1 MRDGHRVDAERLGE
15 AAAPWGGVA
24 AYGIQALESAAVA
37 EVRMVPLATLESRQQ
52 SKHLLGQGE
61 STRHRQSVTVAL
73 AAFARSAM
81 APGATPLVTAR
92 RVREQASRPSHRSWR
107 QRHACSVRPD
117 GASLRAV
124 GPRRSYL
131 PLPCKPSPGFRNRP
145 APVPALFPKKK
156 APSLGGCSI
165 VVDGAGVRRRQWQT
179 ITMRGVVDDDVA
191 RRRPPSADARMQ
203 NVDGGHELHDVGMSP
218 KLGAGRRDTYT
229 ARVAFPSS
237 HALFTGRARKSSSAM
252 AARQRKYGMLLTGA
266 LVLFVYVA
274 SYGLGRREDQRRDM
288 HSDGTFSAPVGYSTK
303 GIDFRHAFLQREADN
318 KAIMHQIHKQ
328 AAAAS
333 EAAGGAAGVLGPAGE
348 PSTSSSPVAHPTMHP
363 RSSVGSF
370 ASAKSAGGIPLP
382 PLIVASKEGGQPHGL
397 SGHAADTGG
406 LPQGQG
412 RGGMMHGLGSWLR
425 AGTHLLILETHRW
438 SRQIHVC
445 ARL

>member
-1 MRDGHRVDAERLGE
+1 MR
-15 AAAPWGGVA
+15 
-24 AYGIQALESAAVA
+24 
-37 EVRMVPLATLESRQQ
+37 
-52 SKHLLGQGE
+52 
-61 STRHRQSVTVAL
+61 
-73 AAFARSAM
+73 
-81 APGATPLVTAR
+81 
-92 RVREQASRPSHRSWR
+92 
-107 QRHACSVRPD
+107 
-117 GASLRAV
+117 
-124 GPRRSYL
+124 
-131 PLPCKPSPGFRNRP
+131 
-145 APVPALFPKKK
+145 
-156 APSLGGCSI
+156 
-165 VVDGAGVRRRQWQT
+165 
-179 ITMRGVVDDDVA
+179 VVDDDVA

-218 KLGAGRRDTYT
+218 KQGAGRRDTYKS
-229 ARVAFPSS
+229 VAFPSS

-363 RSSVGSF
+363 RSSVGRF

-397 SGHAADTGG
+397 SGHAPDTGG

-438 SRQIHVC
+438 SRQIRVC